1 MEHFHLESLGPL
13 TTAEKAV
20 EFVERK
26 GIGHPDTICDG
37 IAEAISI
44 SLSQSYLQWAG
55 RILHHNID
63 KGLLVAGHTEPE
75 LGGGVVHTP
84 MRLVI
89 GDRATSEWEGHRI
102 SVEEIALESARE
114 WIKAHLPLV
123 NTETHVVFQNEL
135 RVGSAELTDIFSR
148 ARLLSND
155 TSAAVG
161 FAPLTETEQL
171 VLESERFLN
180 TEEFKLKYP
189 ETGQDVKVMGV
200 RRDKHLQLTLAVA
213 IVDRYIEEV
222 QYYFDRKKELADE
235 LTAFLEPQLKTLDGV
250 DLAINTLDNPERG
263 MDGMYLTVLGTS
275 AEGADGGQ
283 VGRGNRVNGLITL
296 NRPMSAEAAAGKN
309 PFSHVGKIYNVL
321 CHQLAQQIYD
331 ELEPVKEVIVRMC
344 SQIGREI
351 SDPWMVSTEVVLSKG
366 VELKEVEEP
375 IQKIIDRQLRNMEDF
390 VRRLASGEFPV
401 Y

>member
-1 MEHFHLESLGPL
+1 MEHFQLETLGPL
-13 TTAEKAV
+13 TTEEKAV

-75 LGGGVVHTP
+75 LGGGIVHTP

-89 GDRATSEWEGHRI
+89 GDRATAEWDGHRI

-123 NTETHVVFQNEL
+123 NPDTHVVFQNEL
-135 RVGSAELTDIFSR
+135 RAGSPELTDIFSR

-161 FAPLTETEQL
+161 FAPRTETEEL
-171 VLESERFLN
+171 VLETERLLN

-189 ETGQDVKVMGV
+189 ETGWDVKVMGV
-200 RRDKHLQLTLAVA
+200 RRGRSLQLTLAVA
-213 IVDRYIEEV
+213 IIDRYIEEV
-222 QYYFDRKKELADE
+222 QYYFDRKKALEEE
-235 LTAFLEPQLKTLDGV
+235 LTAFLEPQLKTLDSV
-250 DLAINTLDNPERG
+250 ELAINTLDDPERG
-263 MDGMYLTVLGTS
+263 LDGMYLTVLGTS

-296 NRPMSAEAAAGKN
+296 NRPMSTEAAAGKN

-321 CHQLAQQIYD
+321 CQELAEKIYT
-331 ELEPVKEVIVRMC
+331 ELEPVKEVCVRMC

-351 SDPWMVSTEVVLSKG
+351 SDPWMVSTEVVLSQG
-366 VELKEVEEP
+366 TELKEVEEP
-375 IQKIIDRQLRNMEDF
+375 IKAIIAKQLRGMEDF
-390 VRRLASGEFPV
+390 VRRLASGEFSV